1 MEKKQERTAFNFYKS
16 YYTSLNLLND
26 TEKLEFLMGLFNKQF
41 FGIEPNLT
49 QKTQMVYMTQ
59 KHSIDKQVEGWE
71 SKTKTKLAPTQ
82 DPTEGG
88 YVGSSQGSYEGGNE
102 GKTKNLVLAS
112 VMTTEGSREGS
123 TEDPY
128 QQEQEKEQEKEE
140 ELVLEL
146 ELDKII
152 KLKNIK

>member
-16 YYTSLNLLND
+16 YFTSLNLLD
-26 TEKLEFLMGLFNKQF
+26 DKEKLEFLMGLFNKQF
-41 FGIEPNLT
+41 FGIEPKLT

-71 SKTKTKLAPTQ
+71 SKTKTKLASTE

-88 YVGSSQGSYEGGNE
+88 YVGGVEGSSQGGCE
-102 GKTKNLVLAS
+102 GKSKNLVLGSA
-112 VMTTEGSREGS
+112 TTTKEPREGS
-123 TEDPY
+123 IGDPY
-128 QQEQEKEQEKEE
+128 QQEQEQGKEQEK

-146 ELDKII
+146 ELEKIM